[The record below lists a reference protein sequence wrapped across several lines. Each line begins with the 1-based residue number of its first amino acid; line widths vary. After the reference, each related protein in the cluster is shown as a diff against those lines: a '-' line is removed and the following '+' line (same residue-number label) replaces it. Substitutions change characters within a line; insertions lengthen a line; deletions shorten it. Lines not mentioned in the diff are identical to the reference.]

1 MTWVL
6 KLISKSFVAERF
18 LYFSLFW
25 NYNLRVKTK
34 SYGIVEN
41 TQEGDDILGLPKW
54 LSGKET
60 PCQCRRHWCNPWVEK
75 IPWGRTGQPTLIFV
89 PGKCYG

>member
-25 NYNLRVKTK
+25 NDNLRVKTK

-41 TQEGDDILGLPKW
+41 TQEGDDIWGFLGGSVVKKLPANAGDIGVIPG
-54 LSGKET
+54 L
-60 PCQCRRHWCNPWVEK
+60 RRS
-75 IPWGRTGQPTLIFV
+75 
-89 PGKCYG
+89 PGKGNGSPL